1 MNSKQ
6 TKKNSISY
14 LLKKLNPKNKNTSNF
29 EQRKEEPIYVRGT
42 NVEGNE
48 MIFDKKNKKE
58 THVV

>member
-29 EQRKEEPIYVRGT
+29 EQRKEEEPIYVGGT

-48 MIFDKKNKKE
+48 MIFDKKK
-58 THVV
+58 THVG